1 MSFKTIVAIV
11 QSEQDAERVL
21 DGAIALASRF
31 GAHIIGVHAE
41 ALPMPYTSATGFP
54 DTEFMQVSADLNK
67 ERSAKLRTLFQKK
80 LQPSGLSFEWR
91 AEETFSGDSAL
102 SSLASVR
109 AADIVVAAQRE
120 AGSDTNADIGSLVY
134 DAGRPVFVVP
144 HAGPVAAS
152 FRHIML
158 AWNGSREAA
167 RAAFDA
173 LPFMIEAE
181 KVEIFVVDPDEDSDD
196 EGLAGAGIAAAL
208 TRHGVKASVATRQ
221 TKGGTV
227 EDAVQNRLIETGAD
241 MIVIGA
247 YSHSWLHRLLYGGVT
262 RTVLRSSP
270 VTAFLSR

>member
-1 MSFKTIVAIV
+1 MPFKTIVAIV

-31 GAHIIGVHAE
+31 QAHVIGVHAE

-67 ERSAKLRTLFQKK
+67 ERSAKLRTVFQKK

-109 AADIVVAAQRE
+109 AADIVVAAQRD
-120 AGSDTNADIGSLVY
+120 ADSDTNADIGSLVY
-134 DAGRPVFVVP
+134 DAGRPVLVVP
-144 HAGPVAAS
+144 HAGPIAAS
-152 FRHIML
+152 FRHVML

-181 KVEIFVVDPDEDSDD
+181 KVEVFVVDPGEDSDE
-196 EGLAGAGIAAAL
+196 EGLSGGGIAAAL

-221 TKGGTV
+221 VKGGTI

-241 MIVIGA
+241 LIVLGA

>member
-1 MSFKTIVAIV
+1 MPFKTIVAIV

-21 DGAIALASRF
+21 DGAIALATRF
-31 GAHIIGVHAE
+31 QAHVIGVHAE

-67 ERSAKLRTLFQKK
+67 ERSAKLRAVFQKK

-102 SSLASVR
+102 SSLGSVR
-109 AADIVVAAQRE
+109 AADLVVAAQRE
-120 AGSDTNADIGSLVY
+120 AGGDTNADIGSLIY
-134 DAGRPVFVVP
+134 DGGRPVLVVP
-144 HAGPVAAS
+144 HAGPIAAS
-152 FRHIML
+152 FRHVML

-181 KVEIFVVDPDEDSDD
+181 KVEVFVVDPGNGDD
-196 EGLAGAGIAAAL
+196 EEGAAGAGIVAAL
-208 TRHGVKASVATRQ
+208 ARHGVKASVATRKA
-221 TKGGTV
+221 KGGTV
-227 EDAVQNRLIETGAD
+227 EDAVQNRLVETGAD
-241 MIVIGA
+241 LIVVGA

-262 RTVLRSSP
+262 RSVLRSSP